1 MPFAIIVVERGIL
14 IIFAA
19 QNLILEILVVEAV
32 DKIFIRIEVKMLLNG
47 NPSSRE
53 TEVRPCLVTKWT
65 RDGGFESCRAESKF
79 IARIVLICKYKYEIT
94 IKVLLQLMAHKKATK
109 LTSFYV
115 QKKCSR
121 LYYKV
126 ALPLIKGL
134 LWWGGGFPY
143 LWKKPCFATTR
154 DLLWLTV
161 IQLWCCLI
169 WFSCWSPTQVRI
181 RFHIHPH
188 FLQIQLTKSY
198 EPILKFNVFRLRK
211 IDISISLIWTFT
223 IYISISG
230 YLNQTKRFPL

>member
-1 MPFAIIVVERGIL
+1 MPFAIIVVEKGIL

-32 DKIFIRIEVKMLLNG
+32 DKIFIRIEVKMLLIG
-47 NPSSRE
+47 NLSSRE

-121 LYYKV
+121 LYHKV

-134 LWWGGGFPY
+134 LWWGGGNFRTSGKSLALLLQGTYYDWLSYSCDVVWYDFPV
-143 LWKKPCFATTR
+143 
-154 DLLWLTV
+154 DH
-161 IQLWCCLI
+161 QLRFVYVFIFILI
-169 WFSCWSPTQVRI
+169 F
-181 RFHIHPH
+181 F
-188 FLQIQLTKSY
+188 KY
-198 EPILKFNVFRLRK
+198 N
-211 IDISISLIWTFT
+211 
-223 IYISISG
+223 
-230 YLNQTKRFPL
+230 

>member
-1 MPFAIIVVERGIL
+1 MPFAIFVVEKGIL

-32 DKIFIRIEVKMLLNG
+32 DKIFIGIEVNMLLIG
-47 NPSSRE
+47 NLSSRE
-53 TEVRPCLVTKWT
+53 TEVRPCLVIKWA

-121 LYYKV
+121 LQSSFTFNQRTSV
-126 ALPLIKGL
+126 V
-134 LWWGGGFPY
+134 GGGFAY
-143 LWKKPCFATTR
+143 LWKKPRFATTR
-154 DLLWLTV
+154 ELLWLTV

>member
-1 MPFAIIVVERGIL
+1 MPFAIIVVEKGIL

-32 DKIFIRIEVKMLLNG
+32 DKIFIGIEVKMLLIG
-47 NPSSRE
+47 NLSSRE

-121 LYYKV
+121 LQSNFTFNQRTSV
-126 ALPLIKGL
+126 V
-134 LWWGGGFPY
+134 GGG
-143 LWKKPCFATTR
+143 
-154 DLLWLTV
+154 DLRTSGKSLALLLQGTYYDWLSYSCDV
-161 IQLWCCLI
+161 VWYDFRVDHQLRFVYVFIFILI
-169 WFSCWSPTQVRI
+169 F
-181 RFHIHPH
+181 F
-188 FLQIQLTKSY
+188 KY
-198 EPILKFNVFRLRK
+198 N
-211 IDISISLIWTFT
+211 
-223 IYISISG
+223 
-230 YLNQTKRFPL
+230 

>member
-1 MPFAIIVVERGIL
+1 
-14 IIFAA
+14 
-19 QNLILEILVVEAV
+19 
-32 DKIFIRIEVKMLLNG
+32 MLLIG
-47 NPSSRE
+47 NLSSRE
-53 TEVRPCLVTKWT
+53 TEVRPCLVIKWA

-121 LYYKV
+121 LQSSFTFNQRTSV
-126 ALPLIKGL
+126 VG
-134 LWWGGGFPY
+134 GGGFAY
-143 LWKKPCFATTR
+143 LWKKPRFATTR